1 MSERLLYFPLECE
14 PYVRVEKVHIP
25 DGYSFDTACQK
36 QECIRYLHNHFHK
49 LYEGE
54 ILEISTKSSQ
64 MEGVQLSAFNLCL
77 YVNGEGRA
85 YPVENIYQ
93 SSKVFENGRNY
104 RDLLYTTPKDAKKDE
119 RLVNSGKVIKY
130 IYEDFKDGFDE
141 VVYLANPKEIFFD
154 YIYMS
159 ALIENEQLYKEL
171 FKYEAFTDIE
181 FDPVVGTNCQAKTA
195 AKFVGKFRA
204 GIIRK
209 RSDVCDMI
217 SGYVIRR

>member
-93 SSKVFENGRNY
+93 SSKVFENGGP
-104 RDLLYTTPKDAKKDE
+104 YTDMYGMWPRDAKHDPRLKSSGALKAFEYEGVRWELEPKTAFYDYLYVRAVKQSINSE
-119 RLVNSGKVIKY
+119 MLKRLV
-130 IYEDFKDGFDE
+130 
-141 VVYLANPKEIFFD
+141 D
-154 YIYMS
+154 YR
-159 ALIENEQLYKEL
+159 
-171 FKYEAFTDIE
+171 FFTDIE
-181 FDPVVGTNCQAKTA
+181 FNPQKSINTQARAVVLVKLLMEEYGEIPEFTPQEWIKWH
-195 AKFVGKFRA
+195 
-204 GIIRK
+204 
-209 RSDVCDMI
+209 VCHV
-217 SGYVIRR
+217 SKV